1 MGSYDFVSPPCE
13 MVDCVPDVRGIG
25 RIEVSFV
32 AGADGD
38 AEASQLVHHVANLLA
53 FTAEDALKRLA
64 LDGIFSAC
72 MLVFHIFFK

>member
-13 MVDCVPDVRGIG
+13 MVDSVPDVRGIG

-32 AGADGD
+32 TGADGD

-64 LDGIFSAC
+64 LDGIFSTG
-72 MLVFHIFFK
+72 MLAFQIFLK